1 MCATE
6 FIQSIDF
13 AVLDFIREHLS
24 CRFLDIFLGIFT
36 YLGNFGAVWIAVTL
50 FMLIS
55 KKHRRLGIVMAIGLI
70 FCLLTGNVLL
80 KNLVARDRPFIVN
93 TDIIPII
100 SPPSGYSFPSGHS
113 YSSFMAAAIM
123 SKYSRRL
130 AAAAI
135 PGAILIAFSRLYFY
149 VHFPTDVLIGSV
161 MGIVFGLVI
170 YKLCEGRILNR
181 ENNIA

>member
-1 MCATE
+1 MSATE

-13 AVLDFIREHLS
+13 AVLDYIREHLS
-24 CRFLDIFLGIFT
+24 CRFLDIFLGILT
-36 YLGNFGAVWIAVTL
+36 YMGNGGAVWIAVTI

-55 KKHRRLGIVMAIGLI
+55 KNHRRLGIVMAIGLI
-70 FCLLTGNVLL
+70 FCLLTGNILL

-113 YSSFMAAAIM
+113 YSSFMAAAIL

-135 PGAILIAFSRLYFY
+135 PGAVLIAFSRLYFY